1 MKKVEKTSQDQTPNL
16 NVSVDGHVLIK
27 DDLNNVLLDKRNAV
41 HPQNMA
47 RLIARA
53 FANEANSSIFRL
65 ALGNGGTEI
74 DASGNVTFR
83 SPNDG
88 QSPDVQKWNSR
99 LFNETYSEVVDD
111 SSTLLGQDLGS
122 SDASGSRAGG
132 GADPSTETGAGV
144 VSNDLGL
151 TSEVVITAILN
162 SNEPLGQPTQ
172 GAGGSSSES
181 FAFDEMGLYTPGA
194 AVADSIATASIDVG
208 TKNST
213 DDTGLIAGQLY
224 GFNIEVDGSG
234 QTIEITFTPTTGSG
248 AGGAILYGDL
258 VEAINT
264 GDATWNNAWAGS
276 SPLPLGSVVRIT
288 DSTTL
293 FPSTTGAET
302 FGFLRFLSGSTGA
315 NSSVLV
321 TPTSANG
328 ASNVFVA
335 LSGTILSSVNG
346 SDAGVAN
353 NPTTPAL
360 EGERL
365 LTHLIFSPIFKDV
378 AREITISYTL
388 TISVGRS
395 N

>member
-1 MKKVEKTSQDQTPNL
+1 MKEIEKNTPSNQL
-16 NVSVDGHVLIK
+16 NVSIAGHVLIK
-27 DDLNNVLLDKRNAV
+27 DDLDNVLLDKQNAV

-47 RLIARA
+47 RIITRA
-53 FANEANSSIFRL
+53 FANEANSSIFRI

-83 SPNDG
+83 TPNDG
-88 QSPDVQKWNSR
+88 QSPDAQKWDSR

-132 GADPSTETGAGV
+132 GADPSTETGTGV

-172 GAGGSSSES
+172 GGISASIDT
-181 FAFDEMGLYTPGA
+181 FAFDELGLYTPGA
-194 AVADSIATASIDVG
+194 SAADSIAIANVEVG
-208 TKNST
+208 TRSST
-213 DDTGLIAGQLY
+213 DDTGLIAGQSY
-224 GFNIEVDGSG
+224 GFDIEVDGSG
-234 QTIEITFTPTTGSG
+234 QTVQITFTPPAGSG
-248 AGGAILYGDL
+248 PAGAILYGDL

-264 GDATWNNAWAGS
+264 GDVSWNNAWSGS

-288 DSTTL
+288 DITTS

-302 FGFLRFLSGSTGA
+302 FGFLQFLSGSAGTG
-315 NSSVLV
+315 SSILISS
-321 TPTSANG
+321 PTTTGPSDL
-328 ASNVFVA
+328 FVA
-335 LSGTILSSVNG
+335 LGGTIITPING
-346 SDAGVAN
+346 ADAGVPNNAT
-353 NPTTPAL
+353 NPTL